1 MSNDRATIEAH
12 LRKQVDAFW
21 VEVVKGNFSA
31 AKSNLTGLEASIT
44 NGTSSTT
51 RGLRKSPKEE
61 DEISKSRNFS
71 LLDTDLVSPMGDM
84 KFETSGESSIF
95 DIDINSLWLSSK
107 ASGVSIRR
115 ISSDAICCGLIKSST
130 GKRED
135 RRCMLA
141 KDVCTTKSHKEN
153 QLEDFEGGVV
163 CAEIG
168 VPKSFI
174 TGCVFRYVD
183 YPDTLLNKICP
194 DYTGSSSDI
203 EPPFVM
209 PALYWRIVYEFSPA
223 LKRLSTLLGSAVG
236 EGTAKQVLLDSI
248 RPAKVDAPIDTSTLD
263 EILEELDSLR
273 FASIN
278 QAELLENL
286 QTDFDS
292 YRTEMEELLDDKDQ
306 VILQLSAT
314 AFRKA
319 MKDFVDSQKP
329 SPDSSSASAPVSAPD
344 GTTTAAPWKTSV
356 AEGFTALKDLESKV
370 DGNAAS
376 LVASIKELE
385 EDMKRLG
392 QKISSSGVSF
402 GDTEFNGIDDCQHYL
417 DEHISKAYNALKLSL
432 PKRFNIGVMVCPLSV
447 LFSFGSLV
455 MLEIARAHSSF
466 VHNESRW
473 VLTKIK

>member
-153 QLEDFEGGVV
+153 QLEDFEGG
-163 CAEIG
+163 C
-168 VPKSFI
+168 
-174 TGCVFRYVD
+174 
-183 YPDTLLNKICP
+183 
-194 DYTGSSSDI
+194 
-203 EPPFVM
+203 
-209 PALYWRIVYEFSPA
+209 WR
-223 LKRLSTLLGSAVG
+223 
-236 EGTAKQVLLDSI
+236 
-248 RPAKVDAPIDTSTLD
+248 
-263 EILEELDSLR
+263 
-273 FASIN
+273 
-278 QAELLENL
+278 
-286 QTDFDS
+286 
-292 YRTEMEELLDDKDQ
+292 
-306 VILQLSAT
+306 
-314 AFRKA
+314 
-319 MKDFVDSQKP
+319 
-329 SPDSSSASAPVSAPD
+329 
-344 GTTTAAPWKTSV
+344 
-356 AEGFTALKDLESKV
+356 
-370 DGNAAS
+370 
-376 LVASIKELE
+376 
-385 EDMKRLG
+385 
-392 QKISSSGVSF
+392 
-402 GDTEFNGIDDCQHYL
+402 
-417 DEHISKAYNALKLSL
+417 
-432 PKRFNIGVMVCPLSV
+432 
-447 LFSFGSLV
+447 
-455 MLEIARAHSSF
+455 
-466 VHNESRW
+466 
-473 VLTKIK
+473 